1 MMRRHQY
8 DDKVDVKERSVAT
21 LLYVLVLQVIVR
33 KQYRRLSC
41 YKIMLVL
48 GVQDVTVVIVTTS
61 IGTVCFHPLLD
72 RRAVGRKEG
81 FVGATGRFKKVTPK
95 ATYSRGLYDM
105 CAIGVNSLLTG
116 YFWLIGANY
125 CLMPLLM
132 YVTGAAGLGLW
143 CGACMICFVLV
154 INRLLDLWDKHTMQ
168 MLFKD
173 ARTYVILLI
182 PFCYSL
188 YFTLFTPPLLF
199 NSDHTAWF
207 FSSFADNHNIDE
219 FFNYPHTTNN
229 LLIVVLTCLL
239 YVQYS
244 RLLLRHSK
252 VGAGLSWAQKSF
264 FLQSSSICMAN
275 LIAALIY
282 VYMQFF
288 PTPSYFVLVGHI
300 CWQLGHGFPA
310 FVYLLLNRT
319 IQREA
324 LLFLGFR
331 KRQIIVRP
339 SIAVASK
346 TVVATDG

>member
-1 MMRRHQY
+1 MEWLIRAGGDPQNVPNYSCAGTTPRQGN
-8 DDKVDVKERSVAT
+8 VDYFIGVCFIIYGVLAE
-21 LLYVLVLQVIVR
+21 LMYILVLHVIAR

-48 GVQDVTVVIVTTS
+48 
-61 IGTVCFHPLLD
+61 
-72 RRAVGRKEG
+72 
-81 FVGATGRFKKVTPK
+81 
-95 ATYSRGLYDM
+95 GLYDM

-116 YFWLIGANY
+116 YFWLVGANY

-132 YVTGAAGLGLW
+132 YVAGAIGLGLW

-154 INRLLDLWDKHTMQ
+154 INRLLDLWDKQ
-168 MLFKD
+168 MMELLFKD
-173 ARTYVILLI
+173 NRTYVVLLI
-182 PFCYSL
+182 PFCYSI
-188 YFTLFTPPLLF
+188 YFTFFTEPLFF

-207 FSSFADNHNIDE
+207 FSPFVEKNNIGE
-219 FFNYPHTTNN
+219 FFNYPHTANN

-244 RLLLRHSK
+244 RVLLKHSR
-252 VGAGLSWAQKSF
+252 GDRGLSWAQKSF

-275 LIAALIY
+275 LVAALIY

-288 PTPSYFVLVGHI
+288 PTPSYFVLIGHI

-310 FVYLLLNRT
+310 IVYLLLNRT

-324 LLFLGFR
+324 LLVLGLR
-331 KRQIIVRP
+331 KSRNLVSP
-339 SIAVASK
+339 SLAVQSK
-346 TVVATDG
+346 SVATSDAA